1 MSQSPATPTAFL
13 TRIKFPRTFKASPA
27 SVTNTNHTTAVLQ
40 NDTEST
46 TCCMSL
52 AMERPD
58 NFKDSEAEPLL
69 GTSSSNYGTETESS
83 TVKPTDSMPKRQIG
97 VVSVVFIIFNKL
109 IGTG

>member
-1 MSQSPATPTAFL
+1 MSQSPATLTA
-13 TRIKFPRTFKASPA
+13 RIELPRIWTFKASP
-27 SVTNTNHTTAVLQ
+27 VTNTNHTMAVLQ

-46 TCCMSL
+46 TCWTMVQ
-52 AMERPD
+52 PD

-69 GTSSSNYGTETESS
+69 GTSPSNYSTETESS
-83 TVKPTDSMPKRQIG
+83 TVKPTDSTPKRQIG